1 MIAIFETCQ
10 TKAIAKQNPGL
21 DMSVRKSTIPC
32 TCKAHRNLPS
42 NSIIIHMYINRKI
55 KSLESGGG
63 KNYFWKTIWKGGLSE
78 REGRLLFI
86 GRTQELK
93 NGAK

>member
-32 TCKAHRNLPS
+32 TCKEHRNLPS

-63 KNYFWKTIWKGGLSE
+63 KIIFGKPFK
-78 REGRLLFI
+78 GRL
-86 GRTQELK
+86 E
-93 NGAK
+93 